1 MDTKNLS
8 MPTMQDM
15 RKSDWFYKVIMCCW
29 NPLLL
34 YFFEFFLVFFCKD
47 TYLFIKVNFYGFV
60 TCLSIN
66 SFVSIAAALTIY

>member
-15 RKSDWFYKVIMCCW
+15 RKSGWFYKVIMCCW

-34 YFFEFFLVFFCKD
+34 YFFEFFLVF
-47 TYLFIKVNFYGFV
+47 
-60 TCLSIN
+60 
-66 SFVSIAAALTIY
+66 